1 MVKNLKMAR
10 FKFPLMLLTVLVCS
24 FLFFAFESTQITK
37 RDRLRT
43 DPQMVFIPGGAYY
56 MGASDE
62 QIDKSQVNFK
72 KVVSVQ
78 SFWMDRTE
86 VTNEQYRKFVNYV
99 ADSTLYLVKQNKSI
113 KPLNLD
119 DNFRVDW
126 KVVASIK
133 KDLAKAF
140 SDRAKPIPTAVTS
153 NSNNTAS
160 TSNAAPT
167 NTASSNIIDN
177 FQILWLDRED
187 RKKKNVF
194 TIDPNLLVYHYEYV
208 DFKRA
213 ARESSSSNGLA
224 NKQRDYI
231 KRVDVP
237 IYPDTLVWDRDFSY
251 SYGDVEVISY
261 FSSKQYNDY
270 PVVGVNWK
278 QAIAF
283 CNWRTENN
291 DYYQGKPG
299 KKDLAIDGIYRL
311 PTEAEWE
318 YAARGNSKINAM
330 YPWGAPYA
338 RTKEGLMMANFK
350 YGRGDYFAGD
360 TRKDKPTKKVKSYVE
375 NGFGLFDMSGNVA
388 EWTSSVYSP
397 SSQIYMTGLNP
408 DIQADVDDSSP
419 LAKKSIRGGSWK
431 DIAYYCQVSTRGYEY
446 QSNAKSY
453 IGFRCVLS
461 MSK

>member
-1 MVKNLKMAR
+1 
-10 FKFPLMLLTVLVCS
+10 
-24 FLFFAFESTQITK
+24 
-37 RDRLRT
+37 
-43 DPQMVFIPGGAYY
+43 MVFIPGGAYY

-99 ADSTLYLVKQNKSI
+99 ADSMKYLVLYTTSKNLTQSDPEDTLHVNWKNINQINKSLPKALAEFQKYRSNKNTPSI
-113 KPLNLD
+113 PASAKLINDLNPLWVPDVNRKRPNEFAID
-119 DNFRVDW
+119 P
-126 KVVASIK
+126 K
-133 KDLAKAF
+133 KLVY
-140 SDRAKPIPTAVTS
+140 RY
-153 NSNNTAS
+153 
-160 TSNAAPT
+160 
-167 NTASSNIIDN
+167 NIIDY
-177 FQILWLDRED
+177 
-187 RKKKNVF
+187 KK
-194 TIDPNLLVYHYEYV
+194 
-208 DFKRA
+208 A
-213 ARESSSSNGLA
+213 ARESNSSNGLDLDLG
-224 NKQRDYI
+224 NYI
-231 KRVDVP
+231 IPVEVKVA
-237 IYPDTLVWDRDFSY
+237 PDTLVWNRDFSY
-251 SYGDVEVISY
+251 SYFDIEVIKY

-283 CNWRTENN
+283 CNWRTEHN

-299 KKDLAIDGIYRL
+299 KTDLNIDGIYRL

-338 RTKEGLMMANFK
+338 RTKEGLMLANFK

-360 TRKDKPTKKVKSYVE
+360 TKKDAPTKKVKSYVE

-397 SSQIYMTGLNP
+397 STQIYMTASNP
-408 DIQADVDDSSP
+408 DIQAEVDDDSP

-461 MSK
+461 MTR

>member
-99 ADSTLYLVKQNKSI
+99 ADSMKYLVLFTPSKNLTQSDPEDTLHVNWKKIADFNKSLPKALSQFQMFRSNPNAPSLPASAKMI
-113 KPLNLD
+113 NDLSPLWVPDSNRKRPSE
-119 DNFRVDW
+119 F
-126 KVVASIK
+126 VVNPK
-133 KDLAKAF
+133 KLIY
-140 SDRAKPIPTAVTS
+140 RY
-153 NSNNTAS
+153 
-160 TSNAAPT
+160 
-167 NTASSNIIDN
+167 NIIDY
-177 FQILWLDRED
+177 
-187 RKKKNVF
+187 KK
-194 TIDPNLLVYHYEYV
+194 
-208 DFKRA
+208 A
-213 ARESSSSNGLA
+213 ARESNSSNGLDLDLG
-224 NKQRDYI
+224 NYI
-231 KRVDVP
+231 IPVEVKVA
-237 IYPDTLVWDRDFSY
+237 PDTLVWNRDFSY
-251 SYGDVEVISY
+251 SYFDIEVIKY

-283 CNWRTENN
+283 CNWRTEHN

-299 KKDLAIDGIYRL
+299 KTDLKIDGIYRL

-360 TRKDKPTKKVKSYVE
+360 TKKDAPTKKVKSYVE

-397 SSQIYMTGLNP
+397 STQIYMTASNP
-408 DIQADVDDSSP
+408 DIQAEVDDDSP

-461 MSK
+461 MTR

>member
-43 DPQMVFIPGGAYY
+43 DPQMVFVPGGAYY

-86 VTNEQYRKFVNYV
+86 VTNGQYRKFVNYV
-99 ADSTLYLVKQNKSI
+99 ADSMKYLVLYTSTKNLAQSDPEDTLHVNWKNIAQVNKSLPKALAEFQKYRSNKNTPSI
-113 KPLNLD
+113 PASAKLINDLNPLWVPDVNRKRPNEFAID
-119 DNFRVDW
+119 P
-126 KVVASIK
+126 K
-133 KDLAKAF
+133 KLVY
-140 SDRAKPIPTAVTS
+140 RY
-153 NSNNTAS
+153 
-160 TSNAAPT
+160 
-167 NTASSNIIDN
+167 NIIDY
-177 FQILWLDRED
+177 
-187 RKKKNVF
+187 KK
-194 TIDPNLLVYHYEYV
+194 
-208 DFKRA
+208 A
-213 ARESSSSNGLA
+213 ARESNSSNGLDLDLG
-224 NKQRDYI
+224 NYI
-231 KRVDVP
+231 IPVEVKVA
-237 IYPDTLVWDRDFSY
+237 PDTLVWNRDFSY
-251 SYGDVEVISY
+251 SYFDIEVIKY

-283 CNWRTENN
+283 CNWRTEHN

-299 KKDLAIDGIYRL
+299 KTDLNIDGVYRL

-360 TRKDKPTKKVKSYVE
+360 TKKDAPTKKVKSYVE

-397 SSQIYMTGLNP
+397 STQIYMTASNP
-408 DIQADVDDSSP
+408 DIQAEVDDDSP

-461 MSK
+461 MTR

>member
-78 SFWMDRTE
+78 SFWIDRTE
-86 VTNEQYRKFVNYV
+86 VTNGQYRKFVNYV
-99 ADSTLYLVKQNKSI
+99 ADSMKYLVLYTSTKNLAQSDPEDTLHVNWKNIAQVNKSLPKALSEFQKYRSNKNTPSI
-113 KPLNLD
+113 PASAKLINDLNPLWVPDVNRKRPNEFAID
-119 DNFRVDW
+119 P
-126 KVVASIK
+126 K
-133 KDLAKAF
+133 KLVY
-140 SDRAKPIPTAVTS
+140 RY
-153 NSNNTAS
+153 
-160 TSNAAPT
+160 
-167 NTASSNIIDN
+167 NIIDY
-177 FQILWLDRED
+177 
-187 RKKKNVF
+187 KK
-194 TIDPNLLVYHYEYV
+194 
-208 DFKRA
+208 A
-213 ARESSSSNGLA
+213 ARESNSSNGLDLDLG
-224 NKQRDYI
+224 NYI
-231 KRVDVP
+231 IPVEVKVA
-237 IYPDTLVWDRDFSY
+237 PDTLVWNRDFSY
-251 SYGDVEVISY
+251 SYFDIEVIKY

-283 CNWRTENN
+283 CNWRTEHN

-299 KKDLAIDGIYRL
+299 KTDLNIDGIYRL

-360 TRKDKPTKKVKSYVE
+360 TKKDAPTKKVKSYVE

-397 SSQIYMTGLNP
+397 STQIYMTASNP
-408 DIQADVDDSSP
+408 DIQAEVDDDSP

-461 MSK
+461 MTR

>member
-99 ADSTLYLVKQNKSI
+99 ADSMKYLVLYTTSKNLTQSDPEDTLHVNWKNINQINKSLPKALAEFQKYRSNKNTPSI
-113 KPLNLD
+113 PASAKLINDLNPLWVPDVNRKRPNEFAID
-119 DNFRVDW
+119 P
-126 KVVASIK
+126 K
-133 KDLAKAF
+133 KLVY
-140 SDRAKPIPTAVTS
+140 RY
-153 NSNNTAS
+153 
-160 TSNAAPT
+160 
-167 NTASSNIIDN
+167 NIIDY
-177 FQILWLDRED
+177 
-187 RKKKNVF
+187 KK
-194 TIDPNLLVYHYEYV
+194 
-208 DFKRA
+208 A
-213 ARESSSSNGLA
+213 ARESNSSNGLDLDLG
-224 NKQRDYI
+224 NYI
-231 KRVDVP
+231 IPVEVKVA
-237 IYPDTLVWDRDFSY
+237 PDTLVWNRDFSY
-251 SYGDVEVISY
+251 SYFDIEVIKY

-283 CNWRTENN
+283 CNWRTEHN

-299 KKDLAIDGIYRL
+299 KTDLNIDGIYRL

-338 RTKEGLMMANFK
+338 RTKEGLMLANFK

-360 TRKDKPTKKVKSYVE
+360 TKKDAPTKKVKSYVE

-397 SSQIYMTGLNP
+397 STQIYMTASNP
-408 DIQADVDDSSP
+408 DIQAEVDDDSP

-461 MSK
+461 MTR

>member
-43 DPQMVFIPGGAYY
+43 DPQMVYIPGGAFY

-99 ADSTLYLVKQNKSI
+99 ADSTMYLVKKFETPN
-113 KPLNLD
+113 PTNLD
-119 DNFRVDW
+119 PNFQVDW
-126 KVVASIK
+126 KEVASMK
-133 KDLAKAF
+133 KELAKAF
-140 SDRAKPIPTAVTS
+140 SNYGRPLPVS
-153 NSNNTAS
+153 NKGNNVAQNNTSGTADNAS
-160 TSNAAPT
+160 
-167 NTASSNIIDN
+167 IIKK
-177 FQILWLDRED
+177 FEKIWLDTAD

-194 TIDPNLLVYHYEYV
+194 TIDPNKLVYNYKYV
-208 DFKRA
+208 DYKKA
-213 ARESSSSNGLA
+213 ARESKSWDGLSNKLR
-224 NKQRDYI
+224 NYI
-231 KRVDVP
+231 KNVNEMV
-237 IYPDTLVWDRDFSY
+237 YPDTLVWDRDFSY
-251 SYGDVEVISY
+251 AYFDVEVIKY

-283 CNWRTENN
+283 CNWRTEHS

-299 KKDLAIDGIYRL
+299 KTDLNVDGIYRL
-311 PTEAEWE
+311 PTESEWE

-330 YPWGAPYA
+330 FPWGAPYA
-338 RTKEGLMMANFK
+338 RTKEGLMLANFK

-360 TRKDKPTKKVKSYVE
+360 ANKDAPTKKVKSYVE
-375 NGFGLFDMSGNVA
+375 NGFGLYDMAGNVA
-388 EWTSSVYSP
+388 EWTSSVYSDGV
-397 SSQIYMTGLNP
+397 QVLMNGLNP
-408 DIQADVDDSSP
+408 DVQYDADDRSP

-431 DIAYYCQVSTRGYEY
+431 DIAYYCQVSTRGFEY
-446 QSNAKSY
+446 QYNAKSY

-461 MSK
+461 MPR

>member
-1 MVKNLKMAR
+1 
-10 FKFPLMLLTVLVCS
+10 MLLTVLVCS

-43 DPQMVFIPGGAYY
+43 DPQMVYVPGGAFY

-62 QIDKSQVNFK
+62 QIDKSQTNSK
-72 KVVSVQ
+72 KVVSVH

-86 VTNEQYRKFVNYV
+86 VTNDQYRKFVNYV
-99 ADSTLYLVKQNKSI
+99 ADSMKYLVLFTPSKSLSQPDPQDTLQVNWKKVTEFNKSLP
-113 KPLNLD
+113 K
-119 DNFRVDW
+119 
-126 KVVASIK
+126 A
-133 KDLAKAF
+133 LAEFQKY
-140 SDRAKPIPTAVTS
+140 R
-153 NSNNTAS
+153 SNNNAPSLPAS
-160 TSNAAPT
+160 AKMINDLSPLWVPDSNRKRPSEFVV
-167 NTASSNIIDN
+167 NPKKLVYRYNIIDY
-177 FQILWLDRED
+177 
-187 RKKKNVF
+187 KK
-194 TIDPNLLVYHYEYV
+194 
-208 DFKRA
+208 A
-213 ARESSSSNGLA
+213 ARESSSSNGLEMDLG
-224 NKQRDYI
+224 NYI
-231 KRVDVP
+231 IPVEVKVA
-237 IYPDTLVWDRDFSY
+237 PDTLVWNRDFSY
-251 SYGDVEVISY
+251 SYFDIEVIKY

-283 CNWRTENN
+283 CNWRTEHN

-299 KKDLAIDGIYRL
+299 KTDLKIDGIYRL

-360 TRKDKPTKKVKSYVE
+360 TKKEAPTKKVKSYVE
-375 NGFGLFDMSGNVA
+375 NGFGIFDMAGNVA

-397 SSQIYMTGLNP
+397 STQILMTAANP
-408 DIQADVDDSSP
+408 DIQAEVDDDSP

-461 MSK
+461 MSR

>member
-86 VTNEQYRKFVNYV
+86 VTNGQYRKFVNYV
-99 ADSTLYLVKQNKSI
+99 ADSMKYLVLYTSTKNLAQSDPEDTLHVNWKNIAQVNKSLPKALSEFQKYRSNKNTPSI
-113 KPLNLD
+113 PASAKLINDLNPLWVPDVNRKRPNEFAID
-119 DNFRVDW
+119 P
-126 KVVASIK
+126 K
-133 KDLAKAF
+133 KLVY
-140 SDRAKPIPTAVTS
+140 RY
-153 NSNNTAS
+153 
-160 TSNAAPT
+160 
-167 NTASSNIIDN
+167 NIIDY
-177 FQILWLDRED
+177 
-187 RKKKNVF
+187 KK
-194 TIDPNLLVYHYEYV
+194 
-208 DFKRA
+208 A
-213 ARESSSSNGLA
+213 ARESNSSNGLDLDLG
-224 NKQRDYI
+224 NYI
-231 KRVDVP
+231 IPVEVKVA
-237 IYPDTLVWDRDFSY
+237 PDTLVWNRDFSY
-251 SYGDVEVISY
+251 SYFDIEVIKY

-283 CNWRTENN
+283 CNWRTEHN

-299 KKDLAIDGIYRL
+299 KTDLNIDGIYRL

-360 TRKDKPTKKVKSYVE
+360 TKKDAPTKKVKSYVE

-397 SSQIYMTGLNP
+397 STQIYMTASNP
-408 DIQADVDDSSP
+408 DIQAEVDDDSP

-461 MSK
+461 MTR